1 MNQVTLGFE
10 LQKPTS
16 VVSLATSAVLVSIDV
31 NIWSATKQD
40 RVISSEVTSRKKA
53 VDSAGKFT
61 KNLLAGNQ
69 QHKDL
74 HNYRQTIYNWLKRKT
89 FRWNDSQDLL
99 PVIDLETFKA
109 EYNDHE
115 KEFYRL
121 LDNFMMRYQSIVSD
135 MAFAQGD
142 MFNRDDYP
150 IPEQVRAKFG
160 INLYVSEVPSHD
172 FRCQIS
178 NDIASDLKQQY
189 EQQAERIVENVLS
202 QQITRITEVMES
214 ISHCCGEQTVTDTK
228 TGETKTK
235 KRKIYDTTITKAK
248 ELCKTFQGFS
258 PVSNEQS
265 DRLLEVVKRLSS
277 TLNGVDIESLRDSDV
292 VRDKVKSDVDDILS
306 KFKF

>member
-1 MNQVTLGFE
+1 MQMNFE
-10 LQKPTS
+10 LQKPS
-16 VVSLATSAVLVSIDV
+16 SIVSLSTSAVLVSIDV
-31 NIWSATKQD
+31 SIWSATKQD
-40 RVISSEVTSRKKA
+40 RLISSEVTSSKKA

-69 QHKDL
+69 QHKDI

-99 PVIDLETFKA
+99 PVTDLEQFKE
-109 EYNDHE
+109 EYSEHE

-121 LDNFMMRYQSIVSD
+121 LDSFMTRYQTIVSD

-150 IPEQVRAKFG
+150 TPEQVRAKFG

-189 EQQAERIVENVLS
+189 EHQAERIVENVLS

-214 ISHCCGEQTVTDTK
+214 ISHCCGEQKITDTK

-248 ELCKTFQGFS
+248 ELCKTLQGFR
-258 PVSNEQS
+258 PTNNEVS
-265 DRLLEVVKRLSS
+265 DRLMEVAKRLSQ
-277 TLNGVDIESLRDSDV
+277 TLQGVDRETLRDSDA
-292 VRDKVKSDVDDILS
+292 VRDKVKNDVDDILS

>member
-1 MNQVTLGFE
+1 MNFE
-10 LQKPTS
+10 LQKPS
-16 VVSLATSAVLVSIDV
+16 SIVSLATSAVLVSIDV
-31 NIWSATKQD
+31 SIWSATKQD
-40 RVISSEVTSRKKA
+40 RVISSEVTSSKKA

-69 QHKDL
+69 QHKDI

-99 PVIDLETFKA
+99 PVTDLEQFKE
-109 EYNDHE
+109 EYSEHE

-121 LDNFMMRYQSIVSD
+121 LDSFMTRYQSIVSD

-150 IPEQVRAKFG
+150 TPEQVRAKFG

-248 ELCKTFQGFS
+248 ELCKTLQGFR
-258 PVSNEQS
+258 PSNNEVS
-265 DRLLEVVKRLSS
+265 DRLMEVAKRLSQ
-277 TLNGVDIESLRDSDV
+277 TLQGVDRETLRDSDV
-292 VRDKVKSDVDDILS
+292 VRDKVKNDVDDILS

>member
-1 MNQVTLGFE
+1 MQMNFE
-10 LQKPTS
+10 LQKPS
-16 VVSLATSAVLVSIDV
+16 SIVSLATSAVLVSIDV
-31 NIWSATKQD
+31 SIWSATKQD
-40 RVISSEVTSRKKA
+40 RVISSEVTSSKKA

-69 QHKDL
+69 QHKDI

-99 PVIDLETFKA
+99 PVTDLEQFKE
-109 EYNDHE
+109 EYSEHE

-121 LDNFMMRYQSIVSD
+121 LDSFMTRYQSIVSD

-150 IPEQVRAKFG
+150 TPEQVRAKFG

-248 ELCKTFQGFS
+248 ELCKTLQGFR
-258 PVSNEQS
+258 PSNNEVS
-265 DRLLEVVKRLSS
+265 DRLMEVAKRLSQ
-277 TLNGVDIESLRDSDV
+277 TLQGVDRETLRDSDV
-292 VRDKVKSDVDDILS
+292 VRDKVKNDVDDILS

>member
-1 MNQVTLGFE
+1 MNFE
-10 LQKPTS
+10 LQKPS
-16 VVSLATSAVLVSIDV
+16 SIVSLATSAVLVSIDV
-31 NIWSATKQD
+31 SIWSATKQD
-40 RVISSEVTSRKKA
+40 RVISSEVTSSKKA

-69 QHKDL
+69 QHKDI

-99 PVIDLETFKA
+99 PVTDLEQFKE
-109 EYNDHE
+109 EYSEHE

-121 LDNFMMRYQSIVSD
+121 LDSFMTRYQSIVSD

-150 IPEQVRAKFG
+150 SPEQVRAKFG

-248 ELCKTFQGFS
+248 ELCKTLQGFR
-258 PVSNEQS
+258 PSNNEVS
-265 DRLLEVVKRLSS
+265 DRLMEVAKRLSQ
-277 TLNGVDIESLRDSDV
+277 TLQGVDRETLRDSDV
-292 VRDKVKSDVDDILS
+292 VRDKVKNDVDDILS

>member
-74 HNYRQTIYNWLKRKT
+74 HNYRQTIYIWLKRKT

-121 LDNFMMRYQSIVSD
+121 LDNFMMKYQSIVSD

-178 NDIASDLKQQY
+178 NDIANDLKQQY
-189 EQQAERIVENVLS
+189 ERQAEGIVRNVLS
-202 QQITRITEVMES
+202 EQITRITEVMES
-214 ISHCCGEQTVTDTK
+214 ISHCCGEQTITDTK

-235 KRKIYDTTITKAK
+235 KRKIYDTTISKAK
-248 ELCKTFQGFS
+248 ELCKTFERFR
-258 PVSNEQS
+258 PINNEQS

-277 TLNGVDIESLRDSDV
+277 TLNGVDIESLRDSDA
-292 VRDKVKSDVDDILS
+292 VRGKVKSDVDDILS

>member
-1 MNQVTLGFE
+1 MNFE
-10 LQKPTS
+10 LQKPS
-16 VVSLATSAVLVSIDV
+16 SIVSLATSAVLVSIDV
-31 NIWSATKQD
+31 SIWSATKQD
-40 RVISSEVTSRKKA
+40 RVISSEVTSSKKA

-69 QHKDL
+69 QHKDI

-99 PVIDLETFKA
+99 PVTDLEQFKE
-109 EYNDHE
+109 EYNEHE

-121 LDNFMMRYQSIVSD
+121 LDSFMTRYQSIVSD

-150 IPEQVRAKFG
+150 TPEQVRAKFG

-178 NDIASDLKQQY
+178 NDIATDLKHQY
-189 EQQAERIVENVLS
+189 EHQAERIVENVLS

-214 ISHCCGEQTVTDTK
+214 ISHCCGEQTITDSK

-248 ELCKTFQGFS
+248 ELCKTLQGFR
-258 PVSNEQS
+258 PSNNEVS
-265 DRLLEVVKRLSS
+265 DRLMEVAKRLSQ
-277 TLNGVDIESLRDSDV
+277 TLQGVDRETLRDSDV
-292 VRDKVKSDVDDILS
+292 VRDKVKNDVDDILS